1 MKTTYVGT
9 DLEAMSFA
17 ENYHR
22 WILNELRPQL
32 GSSIV
37 EVGAGTGS
45 FSELLLECRP
55 TSLLL
60 VEPSEMVEKLRL
72 TMSGM
77 SEQGPTVRIF
87 NSTFRDAVD
96 EIAGAKPDS
105 IIYVNVLEHIED
117 DSAELRAVFEALQPR
132 GKVFIFVPAHPWLYG
147 AFDKSVGHFRR
158 YRRAE
163 LEEKIREAGFKILV
177 SKYFDFVG
185 VAPWW
190 LKYRL
195 LKSEKLEPKA
205 VELYDRWAVP
215 VTRAL
220 ESVLTPPT
228 GKNLLLIAAKP

>member
-22 WILNELRPQL
+22 WILNELRPYL
-32 GSSIV
+32 GKSLV

-45 FSELLLECRP
+45 FSELLLESDP
-55 TSLLL
+55 TSLIL
-60 VEPSEMVEKLRL
+60 VEPSEMVGKLRQSISDAG
-72 TMSGM
+72 TGTS
-77 SEQGPTVRIF
+77 VRIF
-87 NSTFRDAVD
+87 DSSFREVAG
-96 EIAGAKPDS
+96 EIASAKPDS
-105 IIYVNVLEHIED
+105 VIYVNVLEHIED
-117 DSAELRAVFEALQPR
+117 DSAELAAVSESLAPGGR
-132 GKVFIFVPAHPWLYG
+132 VFIFVPAHPWLYG

-163 LEEKIREAGFKILV
+163 LEQKARAAGFEILV

-190 LKYRL
+190 IKYRL
-195 LKSEKLEPKA
+195 LRSAKLEPKA

-215 VTRAL
+215 VSRAL
-220 ESVLTPPT
+220 ESAVTPPT
-228 GKNLLLIAAKP
+228 GKNLLLIGEKP